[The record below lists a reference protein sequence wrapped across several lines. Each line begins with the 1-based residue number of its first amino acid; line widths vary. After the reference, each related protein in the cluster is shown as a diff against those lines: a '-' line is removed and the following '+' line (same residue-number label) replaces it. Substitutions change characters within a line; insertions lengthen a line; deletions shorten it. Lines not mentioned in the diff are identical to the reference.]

1 MTISIEVPVF
11 KGEFLQ
17 QCIDSVFRQTS
28 DAWQLSLVWDGGD
41 QLSHKILKEI
51 EATEN
56 PKVKVFFNENQGIAK
71 ARAFISSQNNEAYI
85 LPLDDDDEL
94 APNAVARF
102 IEAAKANPWAS
113 LIRGKRGF
121 INQQSEIVEKVQWFP
136 FGPRNY
142 FKGMVTDVFNQAQPY
157 LIRKSAYDQT
167 LGWRG
172 FDDFMQAG
180 EDCDIFLQVEEVSH
194 FELVDDVLYYYRI
207 HDDRASN
214 ELTSAAAFEMWRRLA
229 DDALQRME
237 LPLIRT
243 NEAPPFTFIEKEP
256 IHKTLADIEFVVN
269 HQSAQVQQLKAIG
282 IAEKSI
288 IETSSNSASWRM
300 EGFHASHKRLVCFVK
315 GTVTISSSTFINDM
329 LEILNETN
337 ADIIAPSKKTLEKR
351 YTKSSWLH
359 DDFLLVKREV
369 LLATT
374 GFDSEFI
381 PENLQGID
389 FCIQARRRDFSCYEV
404 AVSGITY
411 LEDSRNIL
419 QENDL
424 TSLKTKWYS
433 HSALISFI

>member
-17 QCIDSVFRQTS
+17 QCIDSVLRQTS

-41 QLSHKILKEI
+41 ALSHEILKKI
-51 EATEN
+51 ETTN
-56 PKVKVFFNENQGIAK
+56 HPKIRVFFNENQGIAK
-71 ARAFISSQNNEAYI
+71 ARAFLSSQNDKAYI

-94 APNAVARF
+94 APHAVECF
-102 IEAAKANPWAS
+102 IEAAKATPWAS

-121 INQQSEIVEKVQWFP
+121 INQESNIVEKTQWFP
-136 FGPRNY
+136 FGPRTY

-157 LIRKSAYDQT
+157 LIRKSAYNKT

-180 EDCDIFLQVEEVSH
+180 EDCDIFLQVEEVAH
-194 FELVDDVLYYYRI
+194 FELVDEILYYYRI

-229 DDALQRME
+229 DDAVQRME

-256 IHKTLADIEFVVN
+256 INKTIKDIAFIVQHKSPQI
-269 HQSAQVQQLKAIG
+269 QQLKAIG
-282 IAEKSI
+282 IDGNSI
-288 IETSSNSASWRM
+288 IETQANAASWRM
-300 EGFHASHKRLVCFVK
+300 EGFQVSRKKLVCFVK
-315 GTVTISSSTFINDM
+315 DTVTIHDIASLTEMIA
-329 LEILNETN
+329 ILNETN
-337 ADIIAPSKKTLEKR
+337 ADIIAPSKKILEQK
-351 YTKSSWLH
+351 YKKSPWLH
-359 DDFLLVKREV
+359 DDFLLVKRTV

-374 GFDSEFI
+374 GFDHDFI

-389 FCIQARRRDFSCYEV
+389 FCIQARRRDFSCYE
-404 AVSGITY
+404 ATISGITHA
-411 LEDSRNIL
+411 ETTKNIL

-424 TSLKTKWYS
+424 TPLKTKWYS
-433 HSALISFI
+433 HPELISFI